1 MNKEEKKA
9 IEYFTRRIKN
19 VKTQYTSIY
28 FKVKHFKTLLNLIE
42 KQDNIINTAID
53 YKADNTHIEHDGDE
67 YGYMEWMEVDIDLYE
82 FITTLTE
89 ILEGKKVEQDES
101 KK

>member
-9 IEYFTRRIKN
+9 IED
-19 VKTQYTSIY
+19 
-28 FKVKHFKTLLNLIE
+28 FKQVLNLTE
-42 KQDNIINTAID
+42 KQGNIINTALEYI
-53 YKADNTHIEHDGDE
+53 ADNTHIEHDGDE
-67 YGYMEWMEVDIDLYE
+67 YGYTEWMEVDIDLYE